1 MGKTWKIMKMNG
13 ILHQRASV
21 SRLYLK
27 RNEEGRGLRS
37 INRRDNRDREVWIF
51 RLWEKDKQRSQ
62 QSSKISE
69 KGRHQK
75 GIQGQYQETQTQRL
89 DRETT
94 AWTIP

>member
-1 MGKTWKIMKMNG
+1 MKMNG

-75 GIQGQYQETQTQRL
+75 RNTRTISRNTNPKTGQRSYCMDNTL
-89 DRETT
+89 G
-94 AWTIP
+94 